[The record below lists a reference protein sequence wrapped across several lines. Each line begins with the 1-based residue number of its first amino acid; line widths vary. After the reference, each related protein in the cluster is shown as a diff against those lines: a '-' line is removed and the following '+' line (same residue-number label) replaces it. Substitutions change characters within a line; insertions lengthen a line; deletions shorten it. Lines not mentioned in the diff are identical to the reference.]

1 MNTMSIFMSITWV
14 VLLAASYMI
23 AVHLLKKL
31 ELY

>member
-1 MNTMSIFMSITWV
+1 MSIVLLITWV
-14 VLLAASYMI
+14 VLLAASYVA